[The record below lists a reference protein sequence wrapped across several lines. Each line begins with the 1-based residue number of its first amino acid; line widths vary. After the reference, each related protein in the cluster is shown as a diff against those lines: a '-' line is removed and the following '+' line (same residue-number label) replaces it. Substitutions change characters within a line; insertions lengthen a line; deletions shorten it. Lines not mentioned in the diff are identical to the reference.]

1 METFDILKIAAN
13 ALNDKKAMQLEA
25 IRIDEISDIA
35 DYFVICT
42 ATSNAHIRALADE
55 VEEKLKEAGV
65 DTLILGCTH
74 YPLLKGVIGDI
85 MGEKTRLIDSGA
97 AAARAVA
104 AYLKEKDMLSSEK
117 KGEQYKFFV
126 SDSPESFEKLGSLF
140 LGRDMGGAEIRRIL

>member
-65 DTLILGCTH
+65 EPGHIEGRASDW
-74 YPLLKGVIGDI
+74 LLLDYGTVVIHIFGRQSREFYSLEHMWQD
-85 MGEKTRLIDSGA
+85 
-97 AAARAVA
+97 
-104 AYLKEKDMLSSEK
+104 
-117 KGEQYKFFV
+117 GEQV
-126 SDSPESFEKLGSLF
+126 DLTQ
-140 LGRDMGGAEIRRIL
+140 ILTSALEE